1 MVTDKVR
8 QFICGLHGH
17 DALLHFE
24 HGRMSLQCTS
34 CGYETPGWD
43 LKKASEPPLSRV
55 GVLSAEERGQHTS
68 RAVLYAFD
76 AETGEELFSSKDAID
91 DWTHLSSI
99 TVADGSVYVTTRQS
113 FVYAFGLK
121 K

>member
-8 QFICGLHGH
+8 QFFCGLHGH

-43 LKKASEPPLSRV
+43 LRKTGEPPQAAEFKSPRLVRISVVGQRRV
-55 GVLSAEERGQHTS
+55 A
-68 RAVLYAFD
+68 
-76 AETGEELFSSKDAID
+76 
-91 DWTHLSSI
+91 
-99 TVADGSVYVTTRQS
+99 
-113 FVYAFGLK
+113 
-121 K
+121 

>member
-43 LKKASEPPLSRV
+43 LRTAKAPAPPAERASSRIVRLS
-55 GVLSAEERGQHTS
+55 L
-68 RAVLYAFD
+68 L
-76 AETGEELFSSKDAID
+76 
-91 DWTHLSSI
+91 
-99 TVADGSVYVTTRQS
+99 
-113 FVYAFGLK
+113 GLRRTA
-121 K
+121 

>member
-8 QFICGLHGH
+8 QFFCGIHGH

-43 LKKASEPPLSRV
+43 LRAAEEPPQT
-55 GVLSAEERGQHTS
+55 AEFEK
-68 RAVLYAFD
+68 RAVRMPLVRQRR
-76 AETGEELFSSKDAID
+76 
-91 DWTHLSSI
+91 
-99 TVADGSVYVTTRQS
+99 VA
-113 FVYAFGLK
+113 
-121 K
+121 

>member
-8 QFICGLHGH
+8 QFLCGLHGH

-43 LKKASEPPLSRV
+43 LNASDEPRQAVAVEQPRVVRMPLVGERRV
-55 GVLSAEERGQHTS
+55 A
-68 RAVLYAFD
+68 
-76 AETGEELFSSKDAID
+76 
-91 DWTHLSSI
+91 
-99 TVADGSVYVTTRQS
+99 
-113 FVYAFGLK
+113 
-121 K
+121 

>member
-43 LKKASEPPLSRV
+43 LRA
-55 GVLSAEERGQHTS
+55 AEETTHQT
-68 RAVLYAFD
+68 
-76 AETGEELFSSKDAID
+76 AEFESSSVVRIPFVRQRR
-91 DWTHLSSI
+91 
-99 TVADGSVYVTTRQS
+99 VA
-113 FVYAFGLK
+113 
-121 K
+121 

>member
-8 QFICGLHGH
+8 QFLCGLQGH

-43 LKKASEPPLSRV
+43 L
-55 GVLSAEERGQHTS
+55 HTS
-68 RAVLYAFD
+68 KERAQAT
-76 AETGEELFSSKDAID
+76 ESSQVVRMPLVD
-91 DWTHLSSI
+91 HRR
-99 TVADGSVYVTTRQS
+99 VA
-113 FVYAFGLK
+113 
-121 K
+121 